1 MFEQGKYKSGD
12 PFSYREKEG
21 FANVG
26 ASIDILGFQL
36 PRIVQSGREVN
47 LTDMQSFLNELF
59 PKDLASR

>member
-26 ASIDILGFQL
+26 TSIDILGFQL
-36 PRIVQSGREVN
+36 PRIVQSAREVD
-47 LTDMQSFLNELF
+47 LTNIQSFLSELF